1 MTVQKKTVQKNQ
13 NDEPYAI
20 SPFAL
25 MKIGILMSGIEGID
39 MSNTD
44 EAMKK
49 VDNIE
54 SKCRRVISES
64 DPSLAGH
71 ENEVITDLMRR
82 GLLQM
87 DRS

>member
-1 MTVQKKTVQKNQ
+1 MTVQKKKS
-13 NDEPYAI
+13 DEQYAI

-25 MKIGILMSGIEGID
+25 MKIGILMSGLEGID
-39 MSNTD
+39 MSDAD

-49 VDNIE
+49 VDDIE

-71 ENEVITDLMRR
+71 ENEVMADLMQR

-87 DRS
+87 DKS